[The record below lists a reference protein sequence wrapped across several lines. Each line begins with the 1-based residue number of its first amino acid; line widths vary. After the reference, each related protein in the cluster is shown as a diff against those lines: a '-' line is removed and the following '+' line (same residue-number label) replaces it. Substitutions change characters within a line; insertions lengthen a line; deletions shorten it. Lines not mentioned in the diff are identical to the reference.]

1 MRYLKFKHA
10 HIFLGCSKNILKSSV
25 PFPHITLVTK
35 FFWFY
40 LLYINFIVFH
50 CHYHSRTSSATI
62 WIITITCRRL
72 AETLLFISPVL
83 FHTIPCMLSHCHV
96 QLFETPWTVVHQAPQ
111 SMGFSRW
118 EYWNE
123 LPFSSPGDLPN
134 PGIEPR
140 SPALQTDSL
149 PSELRGKPP
158 IPYHIPQIYILI
170 SWLNLH
176 KLTHLY
182 CSELFYHVWIGWI
195 LPKWIMSDSF
205 TDLFLS

>member
-1 MRYLKFKHA
+1 MRYLKCEHT

-40 LLYINFIVFH
+40 LLYVNFIVFH
-50 CHYHSRTSSATI
+50 CQYHSRTSSASI
-62 WIITITCRRL
+62 WIITITGRRL
-72 AETLLFISPVL
+72 AQTLLFISPVL

-96 QLFETPWTVVHQAPQ
+96 QLFEIPRTLAHQAPQ
-111 SMGFSRW
+111 SMGFSRQ

-140 SPALQTDSL
+140 SRTLQVDSL
-149 PSELRGKPP
+149 PAEPQGKP
-158 IPYHIPQIYILI
+158 IVIE
-170 SWLNLH
+170 
-176 KLTHLY
+176 K
-182 CSELFYHVWIGWI
+182 
-195 LPKWIMSDSF
+195 K
-205 TDLFLS
+205 